1 MEPQSAGGGQ
11 GEYAYTPAWAE
22 EIAMPPAAAQ
32 KKKKKKQ
39 EPEEPKVVG
48 GLWIAIAENKYFK
61 YSIWFTVLISM
72 LLMCVDS
79 PYTGPAFSTAYSP
92 DGLRYVL
99 ETETYTS
106 DGIRYGYREY
116 PGSDARG
123 TSAWVSTERDW
134 IGDGPGL
141 WRPDLLNSLELLCTV
156 VYSFEALVLIL
167 SKGWRPYFGN
177 FRNSTQF
184 VVMLAGWIKV
194 LIYFGGGPATG
205 GPIAILAFL
214 RALRPW
220 LVLSLNQQ
228 MNDIFLCL
236 IKAVKALTSI
246 ISIMVFFFVIFG
258 LVGMQLF
265 PAVLQARCIAA
276 GPEEPG
282 PFSFPVQAPP
292 PLCQWLGKLPQL

>member
-1 MEPQSAGGGQ
+1 
-11 GEYAYTPAWAE
+11 
-22 EIAMPPAAAQ
+22 MPPAAAQ

-167 SKGWRPYFGN
+167 SKGWRPYFHN
-177 FRNSTQF
+177 FRNATQF
-184 VVMLAGWIKV
+184 IVMLAGWIKV
-194 LIYFGGGPATG
+194 FIYFGGGPATG

-214 RALRPW
+214 RAMRPW

-236 IKAVKALTSI
+236 IKAIKALTSI

-258 LVGMQLF
+258 LIGMQLF
-265 PAVLQARCIAA
+265 PAVLQNRCITA

-282 PFSFPVQAPP
+282 PFSRQ
-292 PLCQWLGKLPQL
+292 LPT